1 MPTESSQSQSSNLT
15 PKIHIREGPCDASLK
30 PIPALPHWFLPTAK
44 TWYSIFHLGLVGMLC
59 KLPRFLATSNHNS
72 FEPKLYPKIH
82 LKPISLFA
90 ACKHR
95 GEHWFGGMWKM
106 TTHCPSGCF
115 PCVPNMCPWV
125 PHLQQIQCC
134 QGRRLAERCV
144 GMLTTNSCSWQ
155 CCGRRKKIC
164 RNTSA
169 F

>member
-1 MPTESSQSQSSNLT
+1 MHPSSPYQLFHTGSYLLPGHDIPFSTE
-15 PKIHIREGPCDASLK
+15 
-30 PIPALPHWFLPTAK
+30 
-44 TWYSIFHLGLVGMLC
+44 GLVGMLC
-59 KLPRFLATSNHNS
+59 KIPRFLATSNHNS
-72 FEPKLYPKIH
+72 FEPKLYPKRH
-82 LKPISLFA
+82 LKPKSLFA